1 MRWYNLYRYDG
12 SPYFKNNTGA
22 SRAFRIPKGSKNDQK
37 SYLRARDTGRLRV
50 GLRQMARHRRK
61 ISRKPGLPPGTLAP
75 EGIAGKTPVRI
86 TVLDYDA
93 ARFLEKELPLI
104 EEIIPFRDTD
114 SVTWINIDGLENTAV
129 IEKVGRIFDIHPLIL
144 EDILNTSQRPKM
156 EDLDRYLYVHL
167 KMLQYREEDGEI
179 GIEHVSMLVGTRF
192 LISFQEKSGDVLEP
206 VRDRIRKNG
215 RIRKFGPDYLAYA
228 IIDVIVDNYFLVME
242 HLEEKVETLEEELV
256 QNAGPESLERLNR
269 LKKDL
274 IYLRKSVWPLREV
287 ISGIERIEP
296 PLVEQSTSIYLKD
309 VYDHV
314 IQVIDTL
321 EILRDMASG
330 MIDIYLSGLSYR
342 GNEIMKVLTLIAT
355 IFIPLTFVVGVYGMN
370 FHNMPELRWEYG
382 YLSVWAVMI
391 VIVTVMVGYFKKRN
405 WI

>member
-1 MRWYNLYRYDG
+1 M
-12 SPYFKNNTGA
+12 
-22 SRAFRIPKGSKNDQK
+22 
-37 SYLRARDTGRLRV
+37 
-50 GLRQMARHRRK
+50 
-61 ISRKPGLPPGTLAP
+61 
-75 EGIAGKTPVRI
+75 
-86 TVLDYDA
+86 LDYDA

-287 ISGIERIEP
+287 ISGLERIEP